1 MTLRGVRYPH
11 IHHVDG
17 NHDNDDPGNLLLVCP
32 TCHTHLHG
40 HKLCQLAPEQIV
52 DMKDRQGLTFREMAV
67 EGKVS
72 RQRIHQIYHEQK
84 ALERTLAWRSAAKG
98 NPQT

>member
-1 MTLRGVRYPH
+1 
-11 IHHVDG
+11 
-17 NHDNDDPGNLLLVCP
+17 
-32 TCHTHLHG
+32 
-40 HKLCQLAPEQIV
+40 
-52 DMKDRQGLTFREMAV
+52 MKDRQGLTFREMAV